1 MHPRGIEHLITQRV
15 MHYQQLLLHTKLD
28 ALRARSWRLLWERGL
43 AAAYGSPQLIA
54 GRIISGIGMSC
65 INSTAPF
72 LQAEVSPKA
81 TRGQYACAQL
91 STLNFGI
98 FLSYWITKNCYKKD
112 EATQGSLRD
121 RNHTLSQAIT
131 GFLLAT
137 HDTIHC
143 LGKVPVVW
151 EEMVLDEAVPP
162 PTNNTLVTVWRNSSM
177 ASLIVQKGYSIIH
190 GASDY
195 SYLDCGL
202 GGWLGTSINDLA
214 RDTQP
219 VYFELSMWYPY
230 KALHFIQQI
239 YYFDPYNNIDPAQR
253 KQVLGG
259 HCLGQTPP
267 LGSLRWSLAPQSH
280 YSSFSLRFL
289 FFSTVIGQTS
299 LWFEQTEKQNMGGII
314 CPSALSTVKLYWTNT
329 QQGQSVM
336 EELPCIHNM
345 RYWFLQ
351 RGIRAAPCQPHWCA
365 ISPGQCNLPPLATE
379 N

>member
-202 GGWLGTSINDLA
+202 GGWLGTSIN
-214 RDTQP
+214 
-219 VYFELSMWYPY
+219 
-230 KALHFIQQI
+230 
-239 YYFDPYNNIDPAQR
+239 
-253 KQVLGG
+253 
-259 HCLGQTPP
+259 
-267 LGSLRWSLAPQSH
+267 
-280 YSSFSLRFL
+280 
-289 FFSTVIGQTS
+289 
-299 LWFEQTEKQNMGGII
+299 
-314 CPSALSTVKLYWTNT
+314 
-329 QQGQSVM
+329 
-336 EELPCIHNM
+336 
-345 RYWFLQ
+345 
-351 RGIRAAPCQPHWCA
+351 
-365 ISPGQCNLPPLATE
+365 
-379 N
+379 